1 MKKVAAILLTTFC
14 LYSCSN
20 EPPLAGSMTETSIC
34 TTSGYIIKKAMGDK
48 TEVYQW
54 PCSAKNTGG
63 ATIEVESGYKTP
75 LMQSPFR
82 YTARGY
88 VNGNTL
94 KLTKIRVHGIDEEF
108 IRFCEF
114 GWNATC

>member
-1 MKKVAAILLTTFC
+1 MKKILILFIIIFQ
-14 LYSCSN
+14 YGCSS
-20 EPPLAGSMTETSIC
+20 EPSLAGSMSESSVC
-34 TTSGYIIKKAMGDK
+34 TTSGYIIKKAMSDK

-88 VNGNTL
+88 VDGNTL
-94 KLTKIRVHGIDEEF
+94 NLIKIRVHGIDEEF

-114 GWNATC
+114 GFNATC